1 MFLQMSSEEFDRAS
15 VIKDAVEGRLTQ
27 RRAADLLS
35 RSERQVRR
43 MVRRYQSEGPGGL
56 IHRARGRPS
65 NRRISQEARLQ
76 ATALM
81 HEEAYRDYGP
91 TLLSEALMQLKGI
104 KLSNETVRRLMIAE
118 GVWEPRKAKAHP
130 RQWRE
135 RKACFG
141 EMVQM
146 DTSIHD
152 WFESRGETAVLI
164 AIIDDATSR
173 LYCRFYP
180 TDSTA
185 TNMACLRGYIRAY
198 GLPRSLYADRASH
211 FVTTREAN
219 REEQL
224 SDKPAQTQIQRA
236 LAELQIEHITAYSP
250 QAKGRVER
258 CFGTLQDRLVKAM
271 RQAGIAAID
280 EANAYL
286 EQVFLPMWN
295 EQFTCEPQDKFD
307 AHRSP
312 AGFDLD
318 AIFSHQATR
327 CVCDDYTFSYDSHK
341 CQIEK
346 RSVAAG
352 LRRSRVTIEER
363 LDGTRKVRWR
373 GRYLRWHVLPES
385 SRNKAAK
392 KKRKA
397 EPAAC
402 GAKTRRKPAPDHPWR
417 RRCLPKRDTD
427 DAA

>member
-1 MFLQMSSEEFDRAS
+1 MFLRMSGEEFDRAS
-15 VIKDAVEGRLTQ
+15 VIREVVEGRLTQ
-27 RRAADLLS
+27 RRAAELLL
-35 RSERQVRR
+35 RSERHVRR
-43 MVRRYQSEGPGGL
+43 MVQRYRSEGPEGL

-65 NRRISQEARLQ
+65 NRRISEEARSQ
-76 ATALM
+76 AAALM
-81 HEEAYRDYGP
+81 HEDAYGDYGP
-91 TLLSEALMQLKGI
+91 TLLSEALMQTKGI

-118 GVWEPRKAKAHP
+118 GLWEPRKAKAQP

-135 RKACFG
+135 RKARFG

-152 WFESRGETAVLI
+152 WFEGRGEKAVLI

-173 LYCRFYP
+173 LFCRFYP

-185 TNMACLRGYIRAY
+185 TNMACLREYIRAY
-198 GLPRSLYADRASH
+198 GLPRSLYVDRASH
-211 FVTTREAN
+211 FVTTREASID
-219 REEQL
+219 EQL
-224 SDKPAQTQIQRA
+224 SGKQAQTQIQRA
-236 LAELQIEHITAYSP
+236 LAELKIVHITAYSP

-271 RQAGIAAID
+271 RQVGIAAID

-286 EQVFLPMWN
+286 EQVFVPMWN
-295 EQFTCEPQDKFD
+295 EQFTCEPREKVD
-307 AHRSP
+307 AHRSR

-318 AIFSHQATR
+318 AIFSHQDTR
-327 CVCDDYTFSYDSHK
+327 YVCDDYTFSYDSHK
-341 CQIEK
+341 CQIEE

-363 LDGTRKVRWR
+363 LDGTRRVRWR

-417 RRCLPKRDTD
+417 RRRLPKRKKD

>member
-15 VIKDAVEGRLTQ
+15 VIKDVVEGRLTQ
-27 RRAADLLS
+27 RQSAELLS

-43 MVRRYQSEGPGGL
+43 MVRRYRSEGPGGL

-65 NRRISQEARLQ
+65 NRRISEEARSQ

-81 HEEAYRDYGP
+81 HEEAYGDYGP
-91 TLLSEALMQLKGI
+91 TLLSEALMQTKGI

-118 GVWEPRKAKAHP
+118 GVWEARKAKAHP

-152 WFESRGETAVLI
+152 WFEGRGEKAVLI

-173 LYCRFYP
+173 LFCRFYP

-185 TNMACLRGYIRAY
+185 TNMACLREYIRAY

-211 FVTTREAN
+211 FVTTREASID
-219 REEQL
+219 EQL
-224 SDKPAQTQIQRA
+224 SGRPAQTQIQRA
-236 LAELQIEHITAYSP
+236 LAELKIEHITAYSP

-258 CFGTLQDRLVKAM
+258 CFGTLQDRLVKGM

-295 EQFTCEPQDKFD
+295 EQFTCEPEEKVD
-307 AHRSP
+307 AHRST

-318 AIFSHQATR
+318 AIFSHQDTR
-327 CVCDDYTFSYDSHK
+327 YVCDDYTFSYDSHK
-341 CQIEK
+341 CQIEP

-385 SRNKAAK
+385 SRKKAAK

-402 GAKTRRKPAPDHPWR
+402 GAKTRRRPAPDHPWR